1 MNRTASLVMKII
13 GASLAFAAVVCLI
26 LGGWSDIRSG
36 VSSMKGRIGRKL
48 TPGEAADYADEDLY
62 I

>member
-26 LGGWSDIRSG
+26 IGGWSDIRSG
-36 VSSMKGRIGRKL
+36 VSSMKGRIGQKL
-48 TPGEAADYADEDLY
+48 TPAEAADYADEDLY

>member
-26 LGGWSDIRSG
+26 IGGWSEIRTG
-36 VSSMKGRIGRKL
+36 VSGMKNRVSQKL
-48 TPGEAADYADEDLY
+48 SPAEAADYADEELY

>member
-1 MNRTASLVMKII
+1 MNRTASLVLKII

-26 LGGWSDIRSG
+26 IGGWNDIRAG
-36 VSSMKGRIGRKL
+36 VGCMKSRVGRKL
-48 TPGEAADYADEDLY
+48 TPAEAADYADEDLY

>member
-26 LGGWSDIRSG
+26 IGGWSDIRSG

-48 TPGEAADYADEDLY
+48 TPAEAADYADEDLY
-62 I
+62 T

>member
-26 LGGWSDIRSG
+26 IGGWSDIRTGISG
-36 VSSMKGRIGRKL
+36 MKSRVSQKL
-48 TPGEAADYADEDLY
+48 SHAEAADYADEELY
-62 I
+62 V

>member
-26 LGGWSDIRSG
+26 IGGWSEIRTGVSG
-36 VSSMKGRIGRKL
+36 VKSRVSQKL
-48 TPGEAADYADEDLY
+48 SPAEAADYADEELY